1 MTSISEQHPIP
12 YGRQSLGEEEI
23 TAVVDVL
30 RSDWLTTGPCLERF
44 EQDLAAYL
52 GVADVVAVANGTAAL
67 HAMLY
72 AAGIGPGDEV
82 IVPPLTFAATA
93 NAIIYVGARPIFA
106 DVDPTTLLLNPEV
119 VDALIT
125 SRTKAVLVVDYAG
138 QPCDYG
144 ELRRVTDKYSLLLL
158 ADACHSLGG
167 TWHGQPCGTQ
177 ADMSVF
183 SFHPVKPLT
192 TAEGGAVVCHDS
204 KVADKLRCFRNHGI
218 STDHRQRQEQGSWFY
233 EMIELGWNYRLSELH
248 AALGIVQLGKL
259 NSFTAR
265 RQQLAVRYDAA
276 FEQQGQISPLALAPD
291 CSHAR
296 HLYVVRVPHRD
307 QVFQQLRT
315 ADILVNVHYIPVH
328 LHPWYR
334 QQLGTSE
341 GLCPVAEQAAAD
353 ILSLPIYPGLSD
365 NDQDRV
371 IRTLVNR
378 VIKEGC

>member
-1 MTSISEQHPIP
+1 MNPISERQPIP
-12 YGRQSLGEEEI
+12 YGKQTIAEEEI
-23 TAVVDVL
+23 AAVIEVL
-30 RSDWLTTGPCLERF
+30 RSDWLTTGPCLDRF

-52 GVADVVAVANGTAAL
+52 GVTDVVAVANGTAAL

-93 NAIIYVGARPIFA
+93 NAVIYVGARPVFV
-106 DVDPTTLLLNPEV
+106 DVDPTTLLINPGAI
-119 VDALIT
+119 DALIT
-125 SRTKAVLVVDYAG
+125 SATKAVLAVDYAG

-144 ELRRVTDKYSLLLL
+144 ALRQVTDKYSLLLL
-158 ADACHSLGG
+158 ADSCHSLGG

-183 SFHPVKPLT
+183 SFHPVKPMT
-192 TAEGGAVVCHDS
+192 TAEGGAVVCHTS
-204 KVADKLRCFRNHGI
+204 EVAGKLRCFRSHGI
-218 STDHRQRQEQGSWFY
+218 TTDHHQRQEQGSWFY
-233 EMIELGWNYRLSELH
+233 EMTELGWNYRLSELH

-259 NSFTAR
+259 DSFTAR
-265 RQQLAVRYDAA
+265 RQHLAVRYDAA
-276 FEQQGQISPLALAPD
+276 FEQQRQICPLALAPH
-291 CSHAR
+291 CGHSH

-315 ADILVNVHYIPVH
+315 ADILVNVHYIPVY

-334 QQLGTSE
+334 QQLGTAE
-341 GLCPVAEQAAAD
+341 GLCPIAEQAAAD

-365 NDQDRV
+365 DDQDRV
-371 IRTLVNR
+371 IRELINCVT
-378 VIKEGC
+378 KEDC